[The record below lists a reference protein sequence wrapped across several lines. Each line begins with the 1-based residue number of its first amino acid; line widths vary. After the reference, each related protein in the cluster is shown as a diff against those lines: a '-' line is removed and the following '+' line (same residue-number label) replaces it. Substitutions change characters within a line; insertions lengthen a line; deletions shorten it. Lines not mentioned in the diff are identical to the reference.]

1 MYLEQLL
8 SFLTALCDTY
18 TLYAIGV
25 LVVIFILFYFKTKAM
40 MKFTGLVL
48 ILVFVLY
55 LAGMFMDGVENSS
68 QKKKAL
74 TEKSKPYDQ

>member
-8 SFLTALCDTY
+8 SFLTTLYNAY
-18 TLYAIGV
+18 TLYAIGI
-25 LVVIFILFYFKTKAM
+25 LVVILILFYFKTKAM

-48 ILVFVLY
+48 ILVIALY

-68 QKKKAL
+68 QKKKSL
-74 TEKSKPYDQ
+74 TEKSKQYNQ